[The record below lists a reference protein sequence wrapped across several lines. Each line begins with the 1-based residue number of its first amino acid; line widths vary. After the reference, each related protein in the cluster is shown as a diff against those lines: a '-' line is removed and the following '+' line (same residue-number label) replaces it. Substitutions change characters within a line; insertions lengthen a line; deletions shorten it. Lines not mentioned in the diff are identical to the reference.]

1 MKQLTVGTLKAL
13 LEKVPD
19 DLLIC
24 IGDDEELN
32 GIHGAYFAQSLAGED
47 GEAYADLL
55 PSADAKVFLIS

>member
-1 MKQLTVGTLKAL
+1 MGQLTVGVLKTL

-32 GIHGAYFAQSLAGED
+32 GIHGAYFAQSLVGED
-47 GEAYADLL
+47 REPYADLL
-55 PSADAKVFLIS
+55 PSPNADVFLIS

>member
-1 MKQLTVGTLKAL
+1 MPQLTVGALKTL
-13 LEKVPD
+13 LEEVPD

-47 GEAYADLL
+47 REAYADLL
-55 PSADAKVFLIS
+55 PSPDANVFLIS